1 MMLNRLDLSDFRN
14 HAALSLRPEGHFIIL
29 HGPNGA
35 GKTNILEALSLLV
48 PGRGL
53 RRSAFADMARRGGG
67 GGFGVSAEMAGS
79 SLGTAMQPDA
89 PGRRQ
94 VHVNGAKAAI
104 NDLAEW
110 LAILWLTPAM
120 DRLFTDGASG
130 RRRFLDRLVLALEPA
145 HARAS
150 SRYDNALRQRNR
162 MLAEAQGDASW
173 FDAIEAAMAEYGAAV
188 ASARQRT
195 IAQLSAHLM
204 AMPETPFARPH
215 IMLELNGPEDEAV
228 LRELLARERPRDR
241 AAGRTLQGPHRADLI
256 VSRAGNNAPA
266 ASCSTG
272 EQKALLLSLILAHAR
287 LVKDMRGAPPL
298 LLLDEVA
305 AHLDPAR
312 RADLFALLAETGGQ
326 IWMTGTEPALFE
338 TAPANA
344 MRLRVAD
351 GGIEV

>member
-1 MMLNRLDLSDFRN
+1 MFLDRLDLSDFRN
-14 HAALSLRPEGHFIIL
+14 HAALSLRPDGNFIIL

-48 PGRGL
+48 PGRGM
-53 RRSAFADMARRGGG
+53 RRAAFADMARRGGG
-67 GGFGVSAEMAGS
+67 GGFAVSAEMAGS
-79 SLGTAMQPDA
+79 NLGTAMQPDA

-120 DRLFTDGASG
+120 DRLFTDSASG

-162 MLAEAQGDASW
+162 MLAEGQGDANW

-195 IAQLSAHLM
+195 IGQLSSHLL
-204 AMPETPFARPH
+204 AMPEMPFARPC
-215 IMLELNGPEDEAV
+215 ILLEQNGPEDEAK
-228 LRELLARERPRDR
+228 LRDAFGPR
-241 AAGRTLQGPHRADLI
+241 
-256 VSRAGNNAPA
+256 
-266 ASCSTG
+266 
-272 EQKALLLSLILAHAR
+272 
-287 LVKDMRGAPPL
+287 
-298 LLLDEVA
+298 
-305 AHLDPAR
+305 
-312 RADLFALLAETGGQ
+312 
-326 IWMTGTEPALFE
+326 
-338 TAPANA
+338 TAT
-344 MRLRVAD
+344 
-351 GGIEV
+351 